1 LTRLPVA
8 AFAALVAATIGAFFV
23 TQHLKVSTPLITG
36 IAPPSPGAINPVSG
50 TTCGSVNHRRT
61 KISFYLL
68 NRPDDVD
75 VYVTDRGGTIIRTV
89 ARRRHMRRAVRN
101 PDGTFYWNGREN
113 NGRIAPD
120 GTYQIEVTL
129 IHQGRTAILA
139 NPSGLPYVVKVK
151 THGPQPVVQ
160 SVTPHLIPAGTA
172 SVTIRYSGNEGRLA
186 TVLIY
191 RTGLPGRPRLV
202 KDFLSK
208 GQSAVW
214 DGTINGRP
222 APAGTYLIGLQ
233 VTDAAC
239 NTGRFPPSVPPAPGS
254 APDVEVTVS

>member
-1 LTRLPVA
+1 MTRLPVA
-8 AFAALVAATIGAFFV
+8 AFAALVVATIGAFFV

-36 IAPPSPGAINPVSG
+36 IRIDPTAVNPRTG
-50 TTCGSVNHRRT
+50 TTCGGVNHRRT

-75 VYVTDRGGTIIRTV
+75 VYVTDAGERPIRTL
-89 ARRRHMRRAVRN
+89 ALRRHMRQAVRN
-101 PDGTFYWNGREN
+101 PDGNFYWNGRED
-113 NGRIAPD
+113 NGRVAPD
-120 GTYQIEVTL
+120 GSYSIKVTL
-129 IHQGRTAILA
+129 IHQARTVVLSS
-139 NPSGLPYVVKVK
+139 PSGPYVVKVK

-160 SVTPHLIPAGTA
+160 SVTPHLIPAGTS
-172 SVTIRYSGNEGRLA
+172 SVRIRYSGNEGRLA

-191 RTGLPGRPRLV
+191 RTDLPGRPRLV
-202 KDFLSK
+202 KEFLSK

-222 APAGTYLIGLQ
+222 AAAGTYLIGLQ

-254 APDVEVTVS
+254 APNVEVTVS

>member
-8 AFAALVAATIGAFFV
+8 AFAALVVATIGAFFV

-36 IAPPSPGAINPVSG
+36 IRVDPAVINPLTG
-50 TTCGSVNHRRT
+50 TTCGGIDHRRT

-75 VYVTDRGGTIIRTV
+75 VYVTDQGRTPIRTIAV
-89 ARRRHMRRAVRN
+89 GRHMRRAVRN
-101 PDGTFYWNGREN
+101 PDGNFYWNGREN
-113 NGRIAPD
+113 NGRVAPD
-120 GTYQIEVTL
+120 GSYLIKVTL
-129 IHQGRTAILA
+129 IHQRRTVFLS
-139 NPSGLPYVVKVK
+139 NPSGPFIVKVK
-151 THGPQPVVQ
+151 TQGPRPVVQ
-160 SVTPHLIPAGTA
+160 SVTPHLNPSGTS

-191 RTGLPGRPRLV
+191 RTDLPGRPRLV
-202 KDFLSK
+202 KEFLSK
-208 GQSAVW
+208 GQTAVW
-214 DGTINGRP
+214 DGTINRRP

-239 NTGRFPPSVPPAPGS
+239 NTGRFPPSVPPPPGS
-254 APDVEVTVS
+254 PTNIDVTVP